1 LTTDADFDD
10 EDDARGVNES
20 AMAPMAASGEGWKDG
35 DFASTNG
42 GLTSQHLDLA
52 SNKHGGF
59 NTSNCDGIFSVTE
72 TGFH

>member
-20 AMAPMAASGEGWKDG
+20 AMAASGEGWKDG

-42 GLTSQHLDLA
+42 GLTSQHLNLA
-52 SNKHGGF
+52 SNKNGGF